1 MSQYPF
7 LCIIIW
13 HSYLLL
19 TNFLL
24 YYFKDPRASNTNS
37 NKRGSSSENKLYS
50 IIFASVEIQ
59 FRVGTDDSVVVENVS
74 AANLETAEIVD
85 GIPVLGSS

>member
-1 MSQYPF
+1 M
-7 LCIIIW
+7 
-13 HSYLLL
+13 LL
-19 TNFLL
+19 TNFFLL

-59 FRVGTDDSVVVENVS
+59 FRVGTDGSVVVENVS